1 MIDTPPPASTIIAG
15 ESRSRAVKAILA
27 IILTFAAPAAALAAE
42 PAPKIEKVPPAQY
55 RILVEYDKKTIDA
68 IRKEIRSEVRKALE
82 ARRRRLRWSKDE
94 LKSQIQ
100 KELKRYKEDLE
111 AIEHAAKSE
120 REARARGDRSEAERW
135 ERLRM
140 ERMRD
145 ARELARRARRAERAL
160 LALSLQNWRAQRRR
174 EREIAEK
181 ALVWLEATLEKVE
194 AARKAELR
202 ARGAAV
208 VPPHE

>member
-1 MIDTPPPASTIIAG
+1 
-15 ESRSRAVKAILA
+15 VKGILA
-27 IILTFAAPAAALAAE
+27 IILTLTGPAAALAAE
-42 PAPKIEKVPPAQY
+42 PAPKIDKVPPAQY
-55 RILVEYDKKTIDA
+55 RILVEYDKKTVDD
-68 IRKEIRSEVRKALE
+68 IRAEIRSEVRKALE

-94 LKSQIQ
+94 LESRVQ
-100 KELKRYKEDLE
+100 KELKRYKDDLE

-120 REARARGDRSEAERW
+120 REARARGDLSEAERW

-145 ARELARRARRAERAL
+145 ALELARRARRAERAL

-174 EREIAEK
+174 EREIAEE
-181 ALVWLEATLEKVE
+181 ALVWLEATLKKVE

-202 ARGAAV
+202 ERGAAV